1 MRSVVNFRKH
11 VLAIATVAAMA
22 TASLAFAQSRADL
35 SMAPASGITAPRP
48 AGQAMA
54 SGGVFPI
61 GAGDLVDV
69 SVFDTP
75 ELSGQLRVDP
85 QGNVSMPLLGQV
97 HVAGMRTDE
106 AQKAI
111 EQRLVGADLVKEPQ
125 VSVYIREYA
134 TQGVA
139 VWGEVKQPAVYP
151 ALGNRRLSDVLSMAG
166 GVTPVASTWASV
178 IRRDD
183 PSHPLRVDLKSLSAD
198 NGTSMELHPGDTVQ
212 VDRAGLVYVVGDV
225 AKPGGFIMDS
235 GKVTV
240 LQALALA
247 QGSTPTSKLTGA
259 RIVRKTPNGV
269 SDTPVEIKK
278 IMTAKAADPELQPG
292 DILFVPSSGPKS
304 AFKNA
309 TGIMQAA
316 VSAAIYAT
324 K

>member
-1 MRSVVNFRKH
+1 MRSAVIFRKH
-11 VLAIATVAAMA
+11 ALAIATLAAL
-22 TASLAFAQSRADL
+22 ASMTPAASAQSRPDPVLPGA
-35 SMAPASGITAPRP
+35 TAVRP

-61 GAGDLVDV
+61 GAGDLVSV

-85 QGNVSMPLLGQV
+85 NGNVSIPLLGQV

-106 AQKAI
+106 AQKVI
-111 EQRLVGADLVKEPQ
+111 EDRLVKADLVKEPQ
-125 VSVYIREYA
+125 VSVFIQEYA

-178 IRRDD
+178 IRRED
-183 PSHPLRVDLKSLSAD
+183 PAHPIRVDLRSLSAD
-198 NGTSMELHPGDTVQ
+198 NGTSMELRPGDTVQ

-225 AKPGGFIMDS
+225 AKPGGFVMDS

-247 QGSTPTSKLTGA
+247 QGANRTAKLSNA
-259 RIVRKTPNGV
+259 RIVRKDGNGAT
-269 SDTPVEIKK
+269 DAPIELQK
-278 IMTAKAADPELQPG
+278 IMSAKAADVELQPG
-292 DILFVPSSGPKS
+292 DILFVPSSAAKS
-304 AFKNA
+304 AAAKGLQ
-309 TGIMQAA
+309 GILQAA
-316 VSAAIYAT
+316 VGVAIYSSHP
-324 K
+324 